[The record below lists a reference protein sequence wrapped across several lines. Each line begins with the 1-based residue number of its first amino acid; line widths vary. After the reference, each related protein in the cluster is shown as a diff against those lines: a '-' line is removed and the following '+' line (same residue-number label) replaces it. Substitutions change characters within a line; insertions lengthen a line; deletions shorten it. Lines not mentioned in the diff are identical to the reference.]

1 MSELSSLGELAR
13 FVGQSS
19 LASEDA
25 ATRAQAVN
33 AMVARFDP
41 GMKRRSVTELLGA
54 VMALSART
62 RRMLMP
68 PVEIDLDVFTPG
80 GGRAV
85 RVSLPRRSV

>member
-1 MSELSSLGELAR
+1 MSEMSSLTELAR
-13 FVGQSS
+13 FVGQSA

-25 ATRAQAVN
+25 AARRQTVN
-33 AMVARFDP
+33 ALVSRLSP
-41 GMKRRSVTELLGA
+41 PRRSVGELLAA

-68 PVEIDLDVFTPG
+68 HVEIDIDVFAPG

-85 RVSLPRRSV
+85 RISLPRRAG

>member
-1 MSELSSLGELAR
+1 MSDISSLTELAR
-13 FVGQSS
+13 FVGQSA

-25 ATRAQAVN
+25 LLRRQAVN
-33 AMVARFDP
+33 AMVSRINP
-41 GMKRRSVTELLGA
+41 RLQRRGVTELLAA

-68 PVEIDLDVFTPG
+68 PVAIELDVFAPG

-85 RVSLPRRSV
+85 RVRLPAR